1 MSSVLTCW
9 KMYRGTVPMLTKG
22 PAVTFLGGEQLLEEV
37 SDGPPSK
44 MLVIFAVSSLL
55 FQVVLLLFKLIHS
68 RKITNYA
75 VFLRAT
81 LVNSVLNIYG
91 FLIIIIITIV
101 VCCYAV
107 LHYLSIKHHEEKD
120 EGEADQMPPL
130 LLIIYLFYLIFVSL
144 PYLQNFHLR

>member
-1 MSSVLTCW
+1 
-9 KMYRGTVPMLTKG
+9 MLTKG
-22 PAVTFLGGEQLLEEV
+22 PVVTFYGGEKMLEDV
-37 SDGPPSK
+37 SDGPPGKSVVI
-44 MLVIFAVSSLL
+44 LVLSSLL
-55 FQVVLLLFKLIHS
+55 FQILLLLFKRIYS

-91 FLIIIIITIV
+91 FLIIIIITTL
-101 VCCYAV
+101 VCCWAV
-107 LHYLSIKHHEEKD
+107 LHYLTIKHHDEKD

-144 PYLQNFHLR
+144 PYLQSFHLR

>member
-1 MSSVLTCW
+1 MTCW

-44 MLVIFAVSSLL
+44 ILVIFVVSSLQ
-55 FQVVLLLFKLIHS
+55 FQVILLLFKRIYS

-75 VFLRAT
+75 VLLRAT
-81 LVNSVLNIYG
+81 LVNSLLNIYG
-91 FLIIIIITIV
+91 FLIIIIITII
-101 VCCYAV
+101 VCCYSV
-107 LHYLSIKHHEEKD
+107 LHYLTIKHHDEMD

-130 LLIIYLFYLIFVSL
+130 LLLIYLFYLIFVSL
-144 PYLQNFHLR
+144 PYIQNFHLR

>member
-44 MLVIFAVSSLL
+44 ILVIFAVSSLL
-55 FQVVLLLFKLIHS
+55 FQVVLLLFKLIYS

-91 FLIIIIITIV
+91 FLIIIIITIIS
-101 VCCYAV
+101 CCWVV
-107 LHYLSIKHHEEKD
+107 LHYLVIIHGAG
-120 EGEADQMPPL
+120 EGAADLMPSPL
-130 LLIIYLFYLIFVSL
+130 LLLYLLTGFFVSL
-144 PYLQNFHLR
+144 PYIQNFHLR